1 MKRIVALASL
11 VAALSVACTDERV
24 PSAPAVS
31 QPMFEIKDGH
41 VGGNPKFFFLFPIR
55 RLADDAKVPSTG
67 FNPDLAPVIE
77 VYECAGTSAT
87 GCVLPLGARKSRLT
101 MGGTALLN
109 RIFVLPQF
117 KEYAA
122 LWDTRSLGLLT
133 DRTYR
138 IQVLVGGEVLGFA
151 DVDVV
156 RTLREAAS
164 VNPNDF
170 VPLLQNLILP
180 IRFWIGVTGN
190 SKPIDLALGGTVVL
204 ATTGD
209 RVTIPPQGPGKPVI
223 TVTVQPCTD
232 AAGTPKSIDV
242 DLPTFGNCLRVTT
255 DPEIAT
261 DLSPK
266 ATVSICSLLPVVPIL
281 PGSQKELLTLHRQK
295 GAVIQALPHAPNDFC
310 PPPPLPL
317 GSAPPSGVRGW
328 AAAGWRWAQQSVA
341 ALIGPRRLYA
351 GSASREASTAL
362 LDVGEAG
369 GLTPLLSD
377 FQFALPAKMDYV
389 VPSDASR
396 TAPVGN
402 LLTQV
407 MVTDAR
413 NGAVAGA
420 KVTFRVPAGESPG
433 TILAT
438 ALSNAAGIAQVQWPI
453 VVGTNTLIASGRG
466 IATPSANGPAEGFDP
481 FTPPVDPAMT
491 PAQRELQV
499 PVTLLAGTVTFTAT
513 GSAANLIISSFTR
526 SRTDPTVA
534 DDITF
539 TAVVKNV
546 GTDPAPASRMS
557 LRVGGE
563 TFPPSF
569 PVPALAPGATFTV
582 TRTLNLNVAQGYFAE
597 AKADIKN
604 DVVETNETDNNAL
617 MFFAVT
623 ALTAIITDATG
634 DAATDS
640 RVPVAPDL
648 ASASATVDRGS
659 LTMQLRF
666 APGTFDQTKT
676 IATVVIDIDQNPA
689 TGFPGVDAANNDRA
703 LIGAE
708 YNLQVGSASV
718 GSTTTLL
725 TVIPSGGFSSQKVGT
740 ITYVSD
746 GANFVIPLLAL
757 GNDRGEM
764 NFKVIVQTQIS
775 FPPIGVG
782 YTGIVDYMTNL
793 GLAAGMLTSLSP

>member
-317 GSAPPSGVRGW
+317 GSAAPSGVRGW
-328 AAAGWRWAQQSVA
+328 AAAGWRWTQRSVA

-402 LLTQV
+402 LFTQV

-491 PAQRELQV
+491 PAEREFQV

-513 GSAANLIISSFTR
+513 GTPALVLYGVESSTDGLSTINTTNGAVTFIGRLDPDITIFTTPVALGVRPSDQTLFVWNNSNLGGTTGVLLTVNRCTGRGTRVNATTQSQGTLSALAFAPNGNLYGLGDNELYQIDIPGGAKAFVGRSSVAGFSAAG
-526 SRTDPTVA
+526 A
-534 DDITF
+534 DFRAD
-539 TAVVKNV
+539 
-546 GTDPAPASRMS
+546 GT
-557 LRVGGE
+557 L
-563 TFPPSF
+563 
-569 PVPALAPGATFTV
+569 
-582 TRTLNLNVAQGYFAE
+582 FAIE
-597 AKADIKN
+597 L
-604 DVVETNETDNNAL
+604 NAL
-617 MFFAVT
+617 GTERLVT
-623 ALTAIITDATG
+623 
-634 DAATDS
+634 
-640 RVPVAPDL
+640 V
-648 ASASATVDRGS
+648 
-659 LTMQLRF
+659 
-666 APGTFDQTKT
+666 
-676 IATVVIDIDQNPA
+676 NPA
-689 TGFPGVDAANNDRA
+689 TGEGTVVATLNTGGSPVNVGIMGSIAFDPSGT
-703 LIGAE
+703 LIGTAF
-708 YNLQVGSASV
+708 GSPLSTPNPGGDILFDINAST
-718 GSTTTLL
+718 GAISN
-725 TVIPSGGFSSQKVGT
+725 IRNGGG
-740 ITYVSD
+740 
-746 GANFVIPLLAL
+746 GAQGL
-757 GNDRGEM
+757 G
-764 NFKVIVQTQIS
+764 FA
-775 FPPIGVG
+775 P
-782 YTGIVDYMTNL
+782 
-793 GLAAGMLTSLSP
+793 ACSL